1 MVAMVAL
8 ITNGT
13 GMSKLHVVSF
23 QAVINIGPASKD
35 KNDLFM
41 GQTDE
46 HALILV
52 FGPWRPNK
60 NLGYAFQFMGRF

>member
-1 MVAMVAL
+1 
-8 ITNGT
+8 
-13 GMSKLHVVSF
+13 
-23 QAVINIGPASKD
+23 
-35 KNDLFM
+35 M

-60 NLGYAFQFMGRF
+60 NLGYAFQFMGRFLKSRVVLYCY

>member
-13 GMSKLHVVSF
+13 GMSKLRVVSF
-23 QAVINIGPASKD
+23 QAVITIGPASKD

-41 GQTDE
+41 GQTE
-46 HALILV
+46 GHALILV
-52 FGPWRPNK
+52 FGP
-60 NLGYAFQFMGRF
+60 